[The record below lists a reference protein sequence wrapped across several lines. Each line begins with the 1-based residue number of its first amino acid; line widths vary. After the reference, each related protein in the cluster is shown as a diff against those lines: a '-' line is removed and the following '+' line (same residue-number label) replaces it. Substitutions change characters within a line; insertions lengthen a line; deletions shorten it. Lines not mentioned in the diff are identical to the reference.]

1 MKHAFR
7 NKSFDIGTT
16 KNEWLSCC
24 ARGAAS
30 CAHMLYGATR
40 VFPQSTLSDLWTDR
54 HTVVGGIEKGVG
66 KEIAKWKHV
75 VSVSWAPPLRPL
87 SFAFPLGVS
96 VLVKCFLMCSGDS
109 ANAVPPTKKS
119 RTRVTNMCGDRRCQP
134 NRSAME
140 RPHSGPTAVV
150 IAVQPVPGKYDWN
163 NGSDERFP
171 LYYGQDGRYLRSP
184 QNVYYAMNLMFW
196 QIDTM
201 PFPHSGPT
209 ASAEKGGRWCNS
221 KHFKQ
226 RESNSDNSRKVT
238 AEKGYFKECCLFT
251 AERCGALECQFYN
264 TSSILLYVETVK
276 TDFFPFNGACLLR

>member
-16 KNEWLSCC
+16 KNEWLSC

-140 RPHSGPTAVV
+140 RPHSGPTALV
-150 IAVQPVPGKYDWN
+150 IAVQPVPGKYDCGWQNGN
-163 NGSDERFP
+163 NIEAPAELRCLTPISITLHLWITSKKRRRRITCIGWARQSHRMKHC
-171 LYYGQDGRYLRSP
+171 LYLLLHP
-184 QNVYYAMNLMFW
+184 
-196 QIDTM
+196 
-201 PFPHSGPT
+201 
-209 ASAEKGGRWCNS
+209 
-221 KHFKQ
+221 
-226 RESNSDNSRKVT
+226 
-238 AEKGYFKECCLFT
+238 
-251 AERCGALECQFYN
+251 
-264 TSSILLYVETVK
+264 ILI
-276 TDFFPFNGACLLR
+276 